1 MIRNILPA
9 VAAGSAFL
17 LSLIG
22 APGQSIA
29 GGEINMLV
37 WEGYADASFIK
48 PFEKA
53 TGCKVSATYVGSSDD
68 YAAKL
73 AAGGGIYDL
82 TSAPMDST
90 GILIDAGFLD
100 PVDMSRIK
108 GWDGIYPQFR
118 NAKAINVNGKVYGV
132 PYIWGS
138 VPIMYRT
145 DKIKDKIDSIDAFW
159 DPKYA
164 GKVSIWDDKT
174 ALYMGAR
181 RAGHENVYK
190 LSKEE
195 LAAATGK
202 LVDMKPNVRKYWATA
217 GELVD
222 LFVKG
227 EVWIANTWG
236 GYQSSLILE
245 QGIPVV
251 EVIPAEGAGA
261 YADAWNLVKGSP
273 NQDCAYKYINFAISP
288 EGQCGV
294 YKVTGYSL
302 SNEVSAK
309 ACMTAAEFKGSHQD
323 DPAYFEKLNVWE
335 NLGPNLEPYTNA
347 WNAVKA
353 AQ

>member
-1 MIRNILPA
+1 M
-9 VAAGSAFL
+9 
-17 LSLIG
+17 
-22 APGQSIA
+22 
-29 GGEINMLV
+29 
-37 WEGYADASFIK
+37 
-48 PFEKA
+48 
-53 TGCKVSATYVGSSDD
+53 SDQVET
-68 YAAKL
+68 
-73 AAGGGIYDL
+73 
-82 TSAPMDST
+82 TS
-90 GILIDAGFLD
+90 
-100 PVDMSRIK
+100 
-108 GWDGIYPQFR
+108 
-118 NAKAINVNGKVYGV
+118 
-132 PYIWGS
+132 
-138 VPIMYRT
+138 

>member
-145 DKIKDKIDSIDAFW
+145 
-159 DPKYA
+159 
-164 GKVSIWDDKT
+164 
-174 ALYMGAR
+174 
-181 RAGHENVYK
+181 
-190 LSKEE
+190 
-195 LAAATGK
+195 
-202 LVDMKPNVRKYWATA
+202 
-217 GELVD
+217 
-222 LFVKG
+222 VK
-227 EVWIANTWG
+227 
-236 GYQSSLILE
+236 
-245 QGIPVV
+245 
-251 EVIPAEGAGA
+251 
-261 YADAWNLVKGSP
+261 
-273 NQDCAYKYINFAISP
+273 
-288 EGQCGV
+288 
-294 YKVTGYSL
+294 
-302 SNEVSAK
+302 
-309 ACMTAAEFKGSHQD
+309 M
-323 DPAYFEKLNVWE
+323 
-335 NLGPNLEPYTNA
+335 
-347 WNAVKA
+347 
-353 AQ
+353 